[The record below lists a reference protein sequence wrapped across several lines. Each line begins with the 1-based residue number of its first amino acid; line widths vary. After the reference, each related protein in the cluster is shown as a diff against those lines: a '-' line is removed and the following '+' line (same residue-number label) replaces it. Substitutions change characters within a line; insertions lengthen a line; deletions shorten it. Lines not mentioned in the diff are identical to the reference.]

1 MQCIVRTLNQLL
13 TGALHVATRPW
24 SRRDFTALGTA
35 GLCGVLLLSGC
46 ASSGESAL
54 TADDGE
60 PSRIAIRLA
69 DKLQLSEPL
78 QDQQLVFHLLAG
90 ETLGADG
97 DLEGAAVEYARAAAL
112 TQDPEILSRAARIA
126 MQAAAW
132 EQLDK
137 ISARWM
143 RSQPQALE
151 PMRYAAMAAA
161 QQNDLDAAEELMVRL
176 IRNSEPA
183 SQGWQAAASI
193 IADLEDRAG
202 ADQLV
207 ERLIQ
212 RDDIG
217 NDDDTLYGQSVVAWQ
232 HGDLSRAA
240 ELASQASAQSERLEI
255 LEWAG
260 QLAHAAG
267 DTDAAI
273 GHYERALQLSPGD
286 KSLTLAYAELL
297 RSNDQLEQAIAVL
310 NSMPDSTETLY
321 TVASY
326 RLENGQRDEAE
337 ALLQRL
343 LAWQPDGS
351 KDSDIPGADPGAGTI
366 VVGEESMR
374 RQDPVMVHAYYTAQL
389 ADQLDQRQLAIDW
402 YQRVDSGNLQAQA
415 NLRRA
420 YLLAETDQLDSARE
434 LLAQARNSDNEQRAV
449 NAYVT
454 EATLLQNNGKAD
466 TAVALMTEAL
476 ERFPGSFELTYARA
490 LAAAADRDVELAE
503 QDFRRL
509 IREDPDNAMLLNAL
523 GYTLTDLT
531 DRYDEAMSLLQAAME
546 IDDSDASTLDSMGWI
561 HYKLGDLALAEDYLR
576 RAWEA
581 DDNPEI
587 GAHLGEVLWQQ
598 DKRKQAMQIWRDAAQ
613 LDADHQVLMDT
624 LQRFEVTL

>member
-1 MQCIVRTLNQLL
+1 MLCIVRTLNQLL
-13 TGALHVATRPW
+13 IGALHEATRPW
-24 SRRDFTALGTA
+24 SRTTITALVTA
-35 GLCGVLLLSGC
+35 GLCGVMLLTGC
-46 ASSGESAL
+46 ASSGGSAL
-54 TADDGE
+54 AADGGE

-97 DLEGAAVEYARAAAL
+97 DLEGAAMEYARAAAL
-112 TQDPEILSRAARIA
+112 TRDPEIFSRAARIA

-132 EQLDK
+132 EQLAT

-143 RSQPQALE
+143 RLQPQALE
-151 PMRYAAMAAA
+151 PVRYAAMTAA
-161 QQNDLDAAEELMVRL
+161 QLNDLDAAAEQMVRL

-193 IADLEDRAG
+193 IADLEDRVG
-202 ADQLV
+202 ADQIV

-240 ELASQASAQSERLEI
+240 ELANQASAQSERLEI

-273 GHYERALQLSPGD
+273 GHYQRALALSPGD

-351 KDSDIPGADPGAGTI
+351 MASDSPGAGAGTS

-389 ADQLDQRQLAIDW
+389 ADQLDQRELAIDW
-402 YQRVDSGNLQAQA
+402 YQRVDSGNLQPQA

-420 YLLAETDQLDSARE
+420 YLLAESDQLDSARE

-454 EATLLQNNGKAD
+454 EATLLQNNAKAD
-466 TAVALMTEAL
+466 IAVALMTEAL

-490 LAAAADRDVELAE
+490 LAAAADGNVELAE

-561 HYKLGDLALAEDYLR
+561 HYKLGNLALAEDYLQ

-598 DKRKQAMQIWRDAAQ
+598 DKREQALQIWRDAAR
-613 LDADHQVLMDT
+613 LEADHRVLMDT